1 MGGRVRL
8 FAAVDPDP
16 PARAAAARAACAAAR
31 RLREDGSRRI
41 RWTVPERLHVTLRFL
56 GELPEAE
63 VEAVRG
69 AFRSPFETGAFAAG
83 TSGLGCFPASGP
95 PRVVWLG
102 IDEGREA
109 LAAVRTE
116 IDGRLAAVGLPPEE
130 RRFNAHLTLGRVKGW
145 PARSRPEVVRALSEV
160 QPEPSRWPVDRVVLY
175 ESRRTRGG
183 ARYHAL
189 ESTPLAPGAGIT
201 PRPGG
206 GRARA

>member
-1 MGGRVRL
+1 MRL
-8 FAAVDPDP
+8 FAAIDPDP
-16 PARAAAARAACAAAR
+16 PARATAARAARAAAR

-41 RWTVPERLHVTLRFL
+41 RWTAPERLHVTLRFL

-69 AFRSPFETGAFAAG
+69 AFRPPFETGAFAAG

-116 IDGRLAAVGLPPEE
+116 LDGRLAAVGLLPEK
-130 RRFNAHLTLGRVKGW
+130 RRFNAHLTLGRMKGW
-145 PARSRPEVVRALSEV
+145 PARSRIEVVRALSEV
-160 QPEPSRWPVDRVVLY
+160 QPDPSRWPVDRVVLY
-175 ESRRTRGG
+175 ESLRTGGG

-189 ESTPLAPGAGIT
+189 ESTPLAPRAGIA
-201 PRPGG
+201 PRPG